1 MSGERFQRSP
11 NYPWKRER
19 DPTKHRPFLS
29 QKESP
34 HRVFQNGSTRSRFMG
49 CHDRIFKENEIKT
62 GGLKENTMFT
72 LIKGGILYP
81 DSRKSRPSAVDE
93 CIIFWSGC
101 RPTGA
106 LMRNHGLCPWGSTVQ
121 TKWESKIFSSLER
134 LSQRSR
140 TGLISQAILDPK
152 GSRHPANWSHQVL
165 LISMSPS

>member
-29 QKESP
+29 QKEST

-72 LIKGGILYP
+72 LIKGGILYSP
-81 DSRKSRPSAVDE
+81 EKMGVKDILIVGRTITKISDRIDLPSDFRPQGISV
-93 CIIFWSGC
+93 SGKLVT
-101 RPTGA
+101 PGFID
-106 LMRNHGLCPWGSTVQ
+106 LHVP
-121 TKWESKIFSSLER
+121 
-134 LSQRSR
+134 
-140 TGLISQAILDPK
+140 
-152 GSRHPANWSHQVL
+152 L
-165 LISMSPS
+165 LGGGGF